1 MQNSRPKNKV
11 ILFIG
16 LVIAVTMCSSAGT
29 VFLLIPEVPPL
40 LRAAWRLHAQTL
52 VQLIPFIIEYK
63 QYLTKDPNIIIKWK
77 NNFHKMI
84 FSGFFLGLH
93 FGTWV
98 WSLDHTTL
106 AHSLMWVTMYP
117 ILLNGGQWILYSCLV
132 VFVLKYNNVFCKKCF
147 VKNILFQ
154 DHDDDNNNDN
164 DNDNKMRKVN
174 NNDNTNNNDD
184 NNNKDE
190 KITMVIP
197 SDHDIKEKSLS
208 LKPTMLETMG
218 AIIGLAGGLIML
230 GDVGTSHNNINNN
243 YNNNNNNA
251 SSINNTN
258 VVTVNDNTATSSVT
272 NAKQVTIEGDMMALA
287 GAATMCVY
295 LLVGQSLRKWAP
307 IWLYMT
313 PVAFFAAW
321 TCTFASVLMENT
333 SFIGLTAKSVFGF
346 FALQYIIIAFY
357 LGGGAGVGGHTLV
370 NTLLRYLSPLFV
382 STALLMEPLVGSILG
397 AIVGVQGMPGLFTFL
412 GCPVVL
418 IGLIMIVYG
427 ESKKSSS

>member
-1 MQNSRPKNKV
+1 
-11 ILFIG
+11 
-16 LVIAVTMCSSAGT
+16 
-29 VFLLIPEVPPL
+29 
-40 LRAAWRLHAQTL
+40 
-52 VQLIPFIIEYK
+52 
-63 QYLTKDPNIIIKWK
+63 
-77 NNFHKMI
+77 
-84 FSGFFLGLH
+84 
-93 FGTWV
+93 
-98 WSLDHTTL
+98 
-106 AHSLMWVTMYP
+106 
-117 ILLNGGQWILYSCLV
+117 
-132 VFVLKYNNVFCKKCF
+132 
-147 VKNILFQ
+147 
-154 DHDDDNNNDN
+154 
-164 DNDNKMRKVN
+164 
-174 NNDNTNNNDD
+174 
-184 NNNKDE
+184 
-190 KITMVIP
+190 
-197 SDHDIKEKSLS
+197 
-208 LKPTMLETMG
+208 
-218 AIIGLAGGLIML
+218 
-230 GDVGTSHNNINNN
+230 
-243 YNNNNNNA
+243 
-251 SSINNTN
+251 
-258 VVTVNDNTATSSVT
+258 
-272 NAKQVTIEGDMMALA
+272 MALA